1 MLNRKPGHLV
11 TIKDI
16 AAQLKMSHT
25 TVSRALNDRYHISK
39 QTKERVRAAAEQLG
53 YVANLSARMIRGDTS
68 LTIGLLIPDV
78 QNDFYSRISKEL
90 AERCRRAGGR
100 MLLAITEDD
109 PFTEENEIR
118 DLVEARVKGII
129 ATLTSRPQP
138 TSLLWLREIPSI
150 QLVRRTAKLNRAAV
164 CMEDE
169 HGCQSATE
177 HLLNLGHRRIAYVGT
192 SKAISAGRDRL
203 RGFLR
208 AHQLHKVAPLS
219 AGIELLPPRQAYGYD
234 GVGRVLALEQKP
246 TAIVVGSS
254 ELTIGGL
261 RAIRNAGL
269 RVPQDISVI
278 GYGDPIWFDLL
289 SPPLTAIKLPVE
301 GLAQAAAE
309 QLMAQ
314 IDGNGA
320 GARKPALT
328 RIMPELVIRA
338 STAPP
343 HAGKS

>member
-1 MLNRKPGHLV
+1 METPPGRLSSNPPGSRPARRAREVTLPSPLSILAPAQLAAMICVCLYRIFEDRMLNRKPGHLV

-192 SKAISAGRDRL
+192 SKA
-203 RGFLR
+203 
-208 AHQLHKVAPLS
+208 
-219 AGIELLPPRQAYGYD
+219 
-234 GVGRVLALEQKP
+234 
-246 TAIVVGSS
+246 
-254 ELTIGGL
+254 
-261 RAIRNAGL
+261 
-269 RVPQDISVI
+269 
-278 GYGDPIWFDLL
+278 
-289 SPPLTAIKLPVE
+289 
-301 GLAQAAAE
+301 
-309 QLMAQ
+309 
-314 IDGNGA
+314 
-320 GARKPALT
+320 
-328 RIMPELVIRA
+328 
-338 STAPP
+338 
-343 HAGKS
+343 